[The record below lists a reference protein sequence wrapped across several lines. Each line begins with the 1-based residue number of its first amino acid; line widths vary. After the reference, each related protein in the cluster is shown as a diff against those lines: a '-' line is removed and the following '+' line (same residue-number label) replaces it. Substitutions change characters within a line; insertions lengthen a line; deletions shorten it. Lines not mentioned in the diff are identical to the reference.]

1 MTTRREVVETNL
13 SVEDALANRDG
24 LAKAIYARLFQWMVK
39 RVNKTIAV
47 KNKKVKRCTIA
58 TLDIYGEMRLT
69 MMIKWNSSVT
79 MLTLGWTRL

>member
-1 MTTRREVVETNL
+1 VVETNL